1 MRHPFDLSL
10 DELLTQE
17 LEFEEP
23 LTDDDAQAV
32 GGGLLATT
40 LAFREEGG
48 QWRGRP
54 YPKPTPHPKP
64 IPCPQPPE
72 VTTQALGEEGGSP
85 FPPEVTTMALGEEGG
100 ALIY

>member
-10 DELLTQE
+10 DELLTQD
-17 LEFEEP
+17 LEFEEI
-23 LTDDDAQAV
+23 LTDDDSQII
-32 GGGLLATT
+32 GGRLLAMT
-40 LAFREEGG
+40 LAFWKDNG

-54 YPKPTPHPKP
+54 YPKSTPYPRPISYPKP
-64 IPCPQPPE
+64 PT

-100 ALIY
+100 DLIY